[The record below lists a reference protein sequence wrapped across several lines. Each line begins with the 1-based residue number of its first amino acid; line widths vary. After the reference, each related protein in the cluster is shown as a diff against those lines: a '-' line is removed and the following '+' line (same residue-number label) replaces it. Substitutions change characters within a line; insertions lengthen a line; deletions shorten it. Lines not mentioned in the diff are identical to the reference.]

1 MANRVTL
8 YIFFQIMLIVWIDL
22 ACSSRL
28 YRGTLGRSRGA
39 RDVSCR
45 ESLGYTHDGMCC
57 LKCPA
62 GTYVKEHCSETFQR
76 GSCEPCG
83 FDTYTE
89 HDNGLN
95 QCLWCTKC
103 RSDQESVKRC
113 TSTQDTECRCKA
125 GFFCP
130 TDQACEVCK
139 RCGSCKEDEVEVKNC
154 TPTSNTD
161 CEKKTAV
168 GAVVGTV
175 LVAGLC
181 AVFAIVVACYLN
193 KKRPKICKNRGMS
206 GALNEVPAHTGA
218 SQSLVHT
225 QNQQNEVLNTQCHLV
240 AFVMDDDDIGL
251 GGSLSST
258 ASSSQNNLTSP
269 SNPPLRRTSV
279 VQPSAR
285 VTEDP
290 LPRLIP
296 CGDEALRQSF
306 ELFEEVDVNYHNRFF
321 RHIGVSDNAIISADL
336 SGEKVYH
343 LLKIWMEKE
352 GMKADIN
359 DLIDALVYLGQ
370 RMSAENIVS
379 KAVDC
384 GYFTYEIQG
393 DL

>member
-1 MANRVTL
+1 MYKVNIPAFLDVMANRVTL

-28 YRGTLGRSRGA
+28 YRGTLGRARGA

-45 ESLGYTHDGMCC
+45 ESLGYTHDDMCC

-62 GTYVKEHCSETFQR
+62 GTYVKDHCMETFQR

-139 RCGSCKEDEVEVKNC
+139 RCRSCKEDEVEVKNC

-161 CEKKTAV
+161 CKKKT
-168 GAVVGTV
+168 AVVGTV
-175 LVAGLC
+175 AGLC
-181 AVFAIVVACYLN
+181 AMIVIIVACYL
-193 KKRPKICKNRGMS
+193 KIKRPKICKHREMS
-206 GALNEVPAHTGA
+206 EALNEVPAHTG
-218 SQSLVHT
+218 
-225 QNQQNEVLNTQCHLV
+225 
-240 AFVMDDDDIGL
+240 
-251 GGSLSST
+251 
-258 ASSSQNNLTSP
+258 
-269 SNPPLRRTSV
+269 
-279 VQPSAR
+279 

-296 CGDEALRQSF
+296 CGDEALKQSF